1 MKIIISL
8 FVLSII
14 VSCQR
19 KNMTFEQAIT
29 QTKVVEDTNY
39 ISEQDALGYWLLMQ
53 PQQVRDD
60 FKNDFTFSKKE
71 IKEFIDTLKHI
82 SDTLNLK
89 NN

>member
-1 MKIIISL
+1 MKIILPL
-8 FVLSII
+8 FLLYII

-19 KNMTFEQAIT
+19 KNMAFDQAIT

-39 ISEQDALGYWLLMQ
+39 ISEQDALGYWLLIQ

-60 FKNDFTFSKKE
+60 FKNYFTFSKKE
-71 IKEFIDTLKHI
+71 IKEFIDTLKNI

>member
-1 MKIIISL
+1 MA
-8 FVLSII
+8 F
-14 VSCQR
+14 
-19 KNMTFEQAIT
+19 NQAIT

-60 FKNDFTFSKKE
+60 FKNNFTFSKNE
-71 IKEFIDTLKHI
+71 INVFIDTLKHI

>member
-1 MKIIISL
+1 MA
-8 FVLSII
+8 F
-14 VSCQR
+14 
-19 KNMTFEQAIT
+19 NQAIT

-60 FKNDFTFSKKE
+60 FKNNFTFSKNE
-71 IKEFIDTLKHI
+71 IKEFIETLKPI